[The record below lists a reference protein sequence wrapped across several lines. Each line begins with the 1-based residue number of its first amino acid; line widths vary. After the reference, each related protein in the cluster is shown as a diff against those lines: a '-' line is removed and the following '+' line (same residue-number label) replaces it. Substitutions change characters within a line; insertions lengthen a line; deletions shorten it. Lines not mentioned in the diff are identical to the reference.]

1 MKIGTQLRDARK
13 GTLPGSVLQ
22 YRSPSSS
29 DPSSNFSFFPFDFRL
44 GMQVGGGV
52 KERRG
57 AKTPLDSFR
66 KVLFLSKARYL
77 SFAASPPAGLKE
89 RAQEIIGRIFSPSFR
104 PRRGD

>member
-1 MKIGTQLRDARK
+1 MKIGTQLRDAQK

-29 DPSSNFSFFPFDFRL
+29 DPSSNFSFFPFSFRL
-44 GMQVGGGV
+44 GMQVEDGV

-66 KVLFLSKARYL
+66 KVFFLSKARYL
-77 SFAASPPAGLKE
+77 SFAAS
-89 RAQEIIGRIFSPSFR
+89 
-104 PRRGD
+104 